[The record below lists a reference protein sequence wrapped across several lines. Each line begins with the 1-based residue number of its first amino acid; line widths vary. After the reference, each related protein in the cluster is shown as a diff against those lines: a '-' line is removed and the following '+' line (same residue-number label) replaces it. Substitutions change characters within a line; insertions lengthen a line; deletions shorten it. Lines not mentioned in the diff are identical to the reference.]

1 MQREEQLIQ
10 QLKEIGFLPLYY
22 HTSADVC
29 LSVANA
35 LYDAGVKCIEFTNRG
50 EYALT
55 NFKQLVKL
63 RDEKMKGLLLAI
75 GTIKTANEAQ
85 IFLDAGADFLISPV
99 FDSSVCDTAYL
110 NKTLWIPGCT
120 TPTEIHVAQQAGC
133 KLIKL
138 FPGNVLGPG
147 FAEAIMPLFTG
158 VDFTITGGV
167 EPTEENIGAWFRA
180 GIKVVGMGSRLIS
193 KEILAKKDYEGLKAK
208 TKEVMAIIEKVKL
221 QTAKAKFD

>member
-1 MQREEQLIQ
+1 MEREEKLIQ
-10 QLKEIGFLPLYY
+10 QVKEIGLLPLYY
-22 HTSADVC
+22 HDDAEIC

-50 EYALT
+50 PKALE
-55 NFKQLVKL
+55 NFTQLVKL
-63 RDEKMKGLLLAI
+63 RNEKMKGLLLAV
-75 GTIKTANEAQ
+75 GTIKTGTEAQ
-85 IFLDAGADFLISPV
+85 KFLDAGADFLISPI

-147 FAEAIMPLFTG
+147 FVEAIMPLFSG
-158 VDFTITGGV
+158 IDFTITGGV
-167 EPTEENIGAWFRA
+167 EPTEENLSAWFRS
-180 GIKVVGMGSRLIS
+180 GIKVVGMGSKLIT
-193 KEILAKKDYEGLKAK
+193 KDILKNKDYDTLKQK
-208 TKEVMAIIEKVKL
+208 TKEVMGIISRIKS
-221 QTAKAKFD
+221 

>member
-1 MQREEQLIQ
+1 MEREQELIERVNQ
-10 QLKEIGFLPLYY
+10 IGLLPLFY
-22 HTSADVC
+22 HDKADVC
-29 LSVANA
+29 LNVANT

-50 EYALT
+50 EHALE

-63 RDEKMKGLLLAI
+63 RDEKMKGLLIAI
-75 GTIKTANEAQ
+75 GTIKTGAEAQ
-85 IFLDAGADFLISPV
+85 KFVDAGADFLISPI

-147 FAEAIMPLFTG
+147 FVEAIMPLFSG
-158 VDFTITGGV
+158 IDFTITGGV
-167 EPTEENIGAWFRA
+167 EANEENLGAWFKA
-180 GIKVVGMGSRLIS
+180 GVKVVGMGSKLIT
-193 KEILAKKDYEGLKAK
+193 KDILRTGDYDGLRIK
-208 TKEVMAIIEKVKL
+208 TKEVLSIIQKIKS
-221 QTAKAKFD
+221 AK

>member
-1 MQREEQLIQ
+1 MEREEQLIQ
-10 QLKEIGFLPLYY
+10 QVKEIGLLPLYY
-22 HTSADVC
+22 HDNAEIC

-35 LYDAGVKCIEFTNRG
+35 LFDAGVKCIEFTNRG
-50 EYALT
+50 PQALE

-63 RDEKMKGLLLAI
+63 RDEKMKGLLLAV
-75 GTIKTANEAQ
+75 GTIKTGAEAQ
-85 IFLDAGADFLISPV
+85 KFLDAGADFLISPI

-147 FAEAIMPLFTG
+147 FVEAIMPLFSG
-158 VDFTITGGV
+158 IDFTITGGV
-167 EPTEENIGAWFRA
+167 EPTEENLGAWFRS
-180 GIKVVGMGSRLIS
+180 GIKVVGMGSKLIT
-193 KEILAKKDYEGLKAK
+193 KDILKNKDYDALKQK
-208 TKEVMAIIEKVKL
+208 TKEVMGIISRIKS
-221 QTAKAKFD
+221 

>member
-1 MQREEQLIQ
+1 MEREQELIEKVKQ
-10 QLKEIGFLPLYY
+10 IGLLPLFY
-22 HTSADVC
+22 HDKAEVC
-29 LSVANA
+29 LNVANT

-50 EYALT
+50 EHALE

-63 RDEKMKGLLLAI
+63 RDEKMKGLLIAI
-75 GTIKTANEAQ
+75 GTIKTGAEAQ
-85 IFLDAGADFLISPV
+85 KFVDAGADFLISPI

-147 FAEAIMPLFTG
+147 FVEAIMPLFSG
-158 VDFTITGGV
+158 IDFTITGGV
-167 EPTEENIGAWFRA
+167 EATKENLGAWFKA
-180 GIKVVGMGSRLIS
+180 GVKVVGMGSKLIT
-193 KEILAKKDYEGLKAK
+193 KDILKNGDYDGLKAK
-208 TKEVMAIIEKVKL
+208 TKEVLSIIQKIKSAE
-221 QTAKAKFD
+221 

>member
-1 MQREEQLIQ
+1 MEREQELIEKVNQ
-10 QLKEIGFLPLYY
+10 IGLLPLFY
-22 HTSADVC
+22 HDKADVC
-29 LSVANA
+29 LNVANT

-50 EYALT
+50 EHALE

-63 RDEKMKGLLLAI
+63 RDQKMKGLLIAI
-75 GTIKTANEAQ
+75 GTIKTAAEAQ
-85 IFLDAGADFLISPV
+85 RFVDAGADFLISPI

-147 FAEAIMPLFTG
+147 FVEAIMPLFSG
-158 VDFTITGGV
+158 IDFTITGGV
-167 EPTEENIGAWFRA
+167 EATEDNLSSWFKA
-180 GIKVVGMGSRLIS
+180 GVKVVGMGSKLIT
-193 KEILAKKDYEGLKAK
+193 KDILKNGDYDGLKTK
-208 TKEVMAIIEKVKL
+208 TKEVLAIIKKI
-221 QTAKAKFD
+221 KAQ